1 MFKLL
6 LFVTLI
12 SCSQSEKAPSFN
24 LGYKTNASGDY
35 STAMGMATEASGT
48 ASTSMGVETAALHQ
62 VSTAMGIKTVASG
75 MGSTAMGFETVASGM
90 GSVSL
95 GIGTIS
101 SGDYSTV
108 VGKYNNKN
116 NNTIFTVG
124 NGTTDTM
131 RSDAF
136 RVYFDGK
143 IEGNASAMNVG
154 NTTVHKLLQ
163 RIEILEKKI
172 FRLDYVLCNIYNICV
187 ILNKD

>member
-6 LFVTLI
+6 LFVTFI

-35 STAMGMATEASGT
+35 STAMG
-48 ASTSMGVETAALHQ
+48 
-62 VSTAMGIKTVASG
+62 IKTVASD